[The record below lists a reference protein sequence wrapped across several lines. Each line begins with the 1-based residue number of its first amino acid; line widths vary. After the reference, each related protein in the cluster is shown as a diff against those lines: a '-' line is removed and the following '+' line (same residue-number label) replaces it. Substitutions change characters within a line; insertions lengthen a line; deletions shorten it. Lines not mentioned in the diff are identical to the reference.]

1 MNYRQDM
8 RIKRPRVVIIILSYL
23 IVSCETSIPVFCMAE
38 DSSQSPRKSSKQ
50 WLQYDLLPKE
60 LRDDYRPLLKGIYVS
75 AKSSILINAGDEVKS
90 AIEKMTRSNL
100 VLSDSVGMD
109 GQLVLGPWQSLKNQ
123 LPKELIQKAG
133 GLKKDGFLIKSITID
148 GKKVTVITSGEERG
162 VLYGAFRFLRLLQTK
177 KPINSLDLADEPRID
192 LRLLNHWDNLDGS
205 IERGYAGKSLW
216 KWEGLPNQL
225 SPRYR
230 DYARYCASVGINGA
244 VLNNVNAG
252 SKILL
257 KEYLLKVKALADLFR
272 TWGLKTYVSVN
283 FAAPLDSSNENKRWR
298 GIGGLST
305 ADPLDRNVQ
314 NWWRAKVKEIYD
326 LIPDFGGFLVKADA
340 EGQPGPN
347 RYNRTAAEGA
357 NMLADVLNPYGGT
370 LIWRAFVYQL
380 KDDRAAES
388 YDYFKPMDG
397 LFKEN
402 VLLQVKNGP
411 IDFQPREPFHP
422 LFGAMPHTSLAM
434 EFQITKEYLGQSTT
448 LTYLAP
454 MWTEVL
460 SSDTYAKGAG
470 SIVAKVIDGTLH
482 NYTKTCIAGVSNV
495 GDDDNWCG
503 NDFNQANWYA
513 FGRLSWN
520 HRLSAEQIAEEWIK
534 MTFSC
539 DDSTTTT
546 IKNLMLGSYEAC
558 VSYSDPLGLNHMM
571 EKGPHYKPNPQARY
585 YYHRAD
591 PGGIGFDRTVNGSGC
606 VNQYFPEVRDTF
618 NSINTIPLNFLLWF
632 HHVPW
637 DYRLKTNR
645 TLWEEL
651 NVRYNS
657 GVEYVDHM
665 YDVWKSLKG
674 KVDDNRYESVLGKLK
689 VEREYS
695 RLWRDTCLSYF
706 SDLIQRKDVTNER
719 KR

>member
-1 MNYRQDM
+1 MNAR
-8 RIKRPRVVIIILSYL
+8 
-23 IVSCETSIPVFCMAE
+23 
-38 DSSQSPRKSSKQ
+38 
-50 WLQYDLLPKE
+50 
-60 LRDDYRPLLKGIYVS
+60 
-75 AKSSILINAGDEVKS
+75 DEVKT
-90 AIEKMTRSNL
+90 AIEKMTGSKL
-100 VLSDSVGMD
+100 VLSDSVAMD

-133 GLKKDGFLIKSITID
+133 ELKKDGFLIRSATINS
-148 GKKVTVITSGEERG
+148 KKVTVITSGEERG
-162 VLYGAFRFLRLLQTK
+162 VLYGVFCFLRLLQTE
-177 KPINSLDLADEPRID
+177 KPINSVDLIEEPRID

-216 KWEGLPNQL
+216 KWEELPNQL

-230 DYARYCASVGINGA
+230 DYARYCASVGLNGT

-257 KEYLLKVKALADLFR
+257 KEYLSKVKALADLFR
-272 TWGLKTYVSVN
+272 TWGLKTYLSVN

-305 ADPLDRNVQ
+305 ADPLDPNVQ
-314 NWWRAKVKEIYD
+314 NWWRAKAKEIYD

-347 RYNRTAAEGA
+347 RYKRTAAEGA
-357 NMLADVLNPYGGT
+357 NMLADVLKPHGGT

-388 YDYFKPMDG
+388 YDCFKPMDG

-434 EFQITKEYLGQSTT
+434 EFQITKEYLGQATT

-454 MWTEVL
+454 MWKEVL

-470 SIVAKVIDGTLH
+470 STVAKVIDGTLH
-482 NYTKTCIAGVSNV
+482 DSRRTCIAGVSNV
-495 GDDDNWCG
+495 GDNENWCG

-520 HRLSAEQIAEEWIK
+520 HTLSPEAIAAEWIR
-534 MTFSC
+534 MTFCC

-546 IKNLMLGSYEAC
+546 IKNIMLGSYEAC
-558 VSYSDPLGLNHMM
+558 VSYCEPLGLNHTM
-571 EKGPHYKPNPQARY
+571 EKGPHYRPNPQVRY
-585 YYHRAD
+585 YYHRGD
-591 PGGIGFDRTVNGSGC
+591 SGGIGFDRTANGSGC
-606 VNQYFPEVRDTF
+606 VNQYSAEVRDAF
-618 NSINTIPLNFLLWF
+618 NRIDTIPLKFLVWF

-637 DYRLKTNR
+637 DYKLRTNR

-651 NVRYNS
+651 NARYNS

-665 YDVWKSLKG
+665 YDVWQKLEG
-674 KVDDNRYESVLGKLK
+674 KVDESRYESVLSKLK
-689 VEREYS
+689 MEKEYS
-695 RLWRDTCLSYF
+695 RVWRDTCLSYF
-706 SDLIQRKDVTNER
+706 SGLIQHKDVTEGQER
-719 KR
+719 